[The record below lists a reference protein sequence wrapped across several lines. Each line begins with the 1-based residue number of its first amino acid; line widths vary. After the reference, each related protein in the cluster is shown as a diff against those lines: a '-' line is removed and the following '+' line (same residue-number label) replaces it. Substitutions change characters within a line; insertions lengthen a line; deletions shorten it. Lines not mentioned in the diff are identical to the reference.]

1 MRKEVIQVV
10 VYVALMAELVALM
23 VVLP

>member
-1 MRKEVIQVV
+1 MRKEVIQVA
-10 VYVALMAELVALM
+10 VYVALMAGLVALM

>member
-1 MRKEVIQVV
+1 MRKEVIQVA
-10 VYVALMAELVALM
+10 VYVALMAGLVVLM

>member
-1 MRKEVIQVV
+1 MRKEAIQVA
-10 VYVALMAELVALM
+10 VYVALMAGLVALM